1 MGVKPVLSIVLS
13 LAFLGA
19 AFSLTAHAAP
29 EPALVTKSWEFKF
42 TFDTP
47 RAIAVRNLAGETEW
61 FWYMSYKV
69 VNNSGQERLFIPEF
83 TIASDRGDIL
93 PAGKNVRTAV
103 FDAIKKRSGNRLLE
117 SPTDIVGQILQGDD
131 HAKEGVAI
139 WPATTHNIDRISIF
153 VAGLSGE
160 TAVVKAPDP
169 ADTTKTLDTLVAK
182 TLMIDFEFPGFP
194 ASPQEQN
201 VTYKAQKWIMR

>member
-13 LAFLGA
+13 LSFLA
-19 AFSLTAHAAP
+19 AGFSLSAQAAP
-29 EPALVTKSWEFKF
+29 EPALVSKSWEFKF

-47 RAIAVRNLAGETEW
+47 RAIAVRNLQGENEW

-69 VNNSGQERLFIPEF
+69 VNNSGQERLFIPEI
-83 TIASDRGDIL
+83 TIASDQGDIL

-139 WPATTHNIDRISIF
+139 WPATKHNIDRISIF

-169 ADTTKTLDTLVAK
+169 TDTSKTIDTLVAK
-182 TLMIDFEFPGFP
+182 TLMIDFDLPGFP
-194 ASPQEQN
+194 VSPQDQN
-201 VTYKAQKWIMR
+201 VAYKAQKWIMR